1 MEPSKLCKTSLL
13 SAGGVVRETAEVAGK
28 GVGEARGAYF
38 KVLTQK
44 AVEAALAQG
53 LETQEK
59 LVVWLVLNFVLQ
71 PCRDLGCLDPCL
83 RFSGFSARETLTRS
97 GLLTFP

>member
-1 MEPSKLCKTSLL
+1 M
-13 SAGGVVRETAEVAGK
+13 VRETAEVAGK
-28 GVGEARGAYF
+28 GVGEAWGAYF

-44 AVEAALAQG
+44 AMEAALAQG

-71 PCRDLGCLDPCL
+71 P
-83 RFSGFSARETLTRS
+83 
-97 GLLTFP
+97 

>member
-1 MEPSKLCKTSLL
+1 MKVVRKETKVNIRQKLIQNTELKCVAPDLPGRLCNTSLL
-13 SAGGVVRETAEVAGK
+13 SACGVVRETAEMAGK
-28 GVGEARGAYF
+28 GGGKARGAYF

-71 PCRDLGCLDPCL
+71 P
-83 RFSGFSARETLTRS
+83 
-97 GLLTFP
+97 